1 MIEELTLEQQLIV
14 RPIREL
20 AIERF
25 AGRAERYDQT
35 MTFPREDFDDLFG
48 AGALRAAVPKEY
60 GGLGLGP
67 QRREALTLWAI
78 THELA
83 RVDLSL
89 ARCWESHVNAVVML
103 DVMAAPEQKAR
114 WFEGIVHR
122 GELWGAWGG
131 EPQARAPGEAAP
143 FGTNVT
149 RVSGGYDVHGTKV
162 FCTGAGALRWSILMV
177 STAGPGGIRHA
188 TGAPETQLLLAC
200 DLSDPSISMDT
211 SWWNPI
217 GMRSTCSHLV
227 RFEHTFIPE
236 SNVVGYPGQYIKEA
250 WQTRFV
256 PQYAATF
263 LGAADGVYDFART
276 FIASQRKTSDPY
288 VQQRIGQMAV
298 NVASGRLWMQ
308 RVAGLW
314 DSGRDKEAQIAGN
327 LARHA
332 IEHLALDTIEHAIRA
347 CGARCLNHPS
357 PVGRISRDLSFYTRH
372 DNDDLLLATIGRS
385 MLGEAFD
392 PSFFRAGTGA

>member
-1 MIEELTLEQQLIV
+1 MIEELTSEQQLIV

-25 AGRAERYDQT
+25 AARAEHYDQT

-48 AGALRAAVPKEY
+48 VGALRAAVPKEY

-67 QRREALTLWAI
+67 QRCEARTLWAI

-103 DVMAAPEQKAR
+103 DGMAAPAQKAR
-114 WFEGIVHR
+114 WFEGIVKR

-143 FGTNVT
+143 FGTTVT
-149 RVSGGYDVHGTKV
+149 QVSGGYVVHGTKV
-162 FCTGAGALRWSILMV
+162 FCSGAGALQWSILMV

-188 TGAPETQLLLAC
+188 VGSPETQLLLAC
-200 DLSDPSISMDT
+200 ELKDPSISIDT

-236 SNVVGYPGQYIKEA
+236 SNVVGYPGQYLKEA

-276 FIASQRKTSDPY
+276 FIASQRKTGDPY
-288 VQQRIGQMAV
+288 VQQHIGQMAV
-298 NVASGRLWMQ
+298 NVASGRLWVQ
-308 RVAGLW
+308 RVAELW
-314 DSGRDKEAQIAGN
+314 DGGREKEAQSAGSM
-327 LARHA
+327 ARHA
-332 IEHLALDTIEHAIRA
+332 IEHLALATLEHAIRA

-357 PVGRISRDLSFYTRH
+357 PVGRMSRDLSFYTRH
-372 DNDDLLLATIGRS
+372 DNDDHLLATIGRS
-385 MLGEAFD
+385 MLGESFD
-392 PSFFRAGTGA
+392 PSFFRAGSGA